1 MKGPSCRS
9 KGVVLLKQVMVNHE
23 GRSPSIFKA
32 HEITRNNQMFS
43 VSSFLLIISVKGG
56 KKKKHFSD
64 VAKGTSMVQ
73 FGFLCRHFTSRELLI
88 YERHLPQDSFGGF
101 LHFAC

>member
-56 KKKKHFSD
+56 KKKKTLFRCS
-64 VAKGTSMVQ
+64 K
-73 FGFLCRHFTSRELLI
+73 RHFYGTIWVSVQAL
-88 YERHLPQDSFGGF
+88 HLS
-101 LHFAC
+101 